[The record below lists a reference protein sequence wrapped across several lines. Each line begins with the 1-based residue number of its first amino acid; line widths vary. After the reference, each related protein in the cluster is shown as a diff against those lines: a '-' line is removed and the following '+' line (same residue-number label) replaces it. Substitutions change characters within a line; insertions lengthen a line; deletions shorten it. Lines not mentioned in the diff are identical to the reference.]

1 MAKKTCVFCGHT
13 VGTFASFSE
22 SIYEVEPSEWGKT
35 PLTHLLLPINGAPK
49 GLGFCDA
56 HGCAK
61 NLYKVLS
68 FLFYNDKIS
77 RPISSPG
84 PFSAKFEKAS
94 PEVLDALNYCKVKV
108 NNVPDPIIKAQVLE
122 WIRLADETITEVSIK
137 QQQKSIRHT
146 GLMKFFD
153 AEKCFFN
160 NLDYSFESNNGGLFG
175 FDNNILFL
183 RQKKEIYNSVV
194 GAALDNYSQDYDFS
208 DVLHSAI
215 LKIPLDNIIYF
226 KEIGKV
232 DYLAKVNGGKIN
244 GGGVNTDGALAGG
257 MIFGAAGAIVGSQ
270 LGTEI
275 QSTGINT
282 TVETVDTRQ
291 VSLRYKDSN
300 DKIAEE
306 IYPYE
311 VFDFLM
317 KVIPEKEI
325 TIVNLE
331 SQKEKTFTVFKESSQ
346 NNNRFE
352 EIKKFKE
359 LLDCGIITE
368 EEFQIK
374 KAELLNL

>member
-1 MAKKTCVFCGHT
+1 M
-13 VGTFASFSE
+13 
-22 SIYEVEPSEWGKT
+22 
-35 PLTHLLLPINGAPK
+35 
-49 GLGFCDA
+49 
-56 HGCAK
+56 
-61 NLYKVLS
+61 
-68 FLFYNDKIS
+68 
-77 RPISSPG
+77 
-84 PFSAKFEKAS
+84 
-94 PEVLDALNYCKVKV
+94 
-108 NNVPDPIIKAQVLE
+108 
-122 WIRLADETITEVSIK
+122 
-137 QQQKSIRHT
+137 
-146 GLMKFFD
+146 
-153 AEKCFFN
+153 
-160 NLDYSFESNNGGLFG
+160 
-175 FDNNILFL
+175 
-183 RQKKEIYNSVV
+183 V

-244 GGGVNTDGALAGG
+244 GGGVNIDGALAGG

-275 QSTGINT
+275 QSTDINT

-331 SQKEKTFTVFKESSQ
+331 SQKEKRLRYLKKVAKITTVLKKLKSSK
-346 NNNRFE
+346 N
-352 EIKKFKE
+352 
-359 LLDCGIITE
+359 C
-368 EEFQIK
+368 
-374 KAELLNL
+374 

>member
-1 MAKKTCVFCGHT
+1 MAKKTCVFCGYKT
-13 VGTFASFSE
+13 KLIDIF
-22 SIYEVEPSEWGKT
+22 YEVEPSQWSKE
-35 PLTHLLLPINGAPK
+35 PFSLISPIPGAPK
-49 GLGFCDA
+49 GLGFCVDN
-56 HGCAK
+56 GCCK
-61 NLYKVLS
+61 KLHIVLT
-68 FLFYNDKIS
+68 FLDLNNKIS
-77 RPISSPG
+77 RPYSVYCSPHY
-84 PFSAKFEKAS
+84 FSKGLDKVC
-94 PEVLDALNYCKVKV
+94 PEVIDALNYCKAKV

-122 WIRLADETITEVSIK
+122 WIILADETITEVSIK

-244 GGGVNTDGALAGG
+244 GGGVNIDGALAGG

-275 QSTGINT
+275 QSTDINT

-368 EEFQIK
+368 EEFQTK

>member
-13 VGTFASFSE
+13 AGTFASFTE
-22 SIYEVEPSEWGKT
+22 DVWQVAPSEWNKT
-35 PLTHLLLPINGAPK
+35 PTIHPLLPINGAPK
-49 GLGFCDA
+49 GLGFCEK
-56 HGCAK
+56 HCAE

-68 FLFYNDKIS
+68 FLYYNDKVLRRVERFS
-77 RPISSPG
+77 RNY
-84 PFSAKFEKAS
+84 EKAC
-94 PEVLDALNYCKVKV
+94 PEVIDALNYCKAKV
-108 NNVPDPIIKAQVLE
+108 NNVSDPIIKAQVLE
-122 WIRLADETITEVSIK
+122 WIRLADETINEAAIK
-137 QQQKSIRHT
+137 QQQKAIRHT

-153 AEKCFFN
+153 VEKCFFN

-183 RQKKEIYNSVV
+183 RQKNEIYNSVV
-194 GAALDNYSQDYDFS
+194 GAALDNYSQGYDFS

-244 GGGVNTDGALAGG
+244 GGGVNIDGALAGG

-275 QSTGINT
+275 KSTGINT

-331 SQKEKTFTVFKESSQ
+331 SQKEKTLSVSKESSQ
-346 NNNRFE
+346 SNNRFE

-368 EEFQIK
+368 EEFQTK

>member
-13 VGTFASFSE
+13 KKLLDYL
-22 SIYEVEPSEWGKT
+22 YEVEPSQWSNEAFN
-35 PLTHLLLPINGAPK
+35 PISPIPGAEK
-49 GLGFCDA
+49 GLGFCVA
-56 HGCAK
+56 NGCSQK
-61 NLYKVLS
+61 LNIVLT
-68 FLFYNDKIS
+68 FLDLNNKIS
-77 RPISSPG
+77 RPWSVYSSPLYSPKG
-84 PFSAKFEKAS
+84 LDKVC
-94 PEVLDALNYCKVKV
+94 PEVIGALKYCKAKV
-108 NNVPDPIIKAQVLE
+108 NNVSDPIIKAQVLE
-122 WIRLADETITEVSIK
+122 WIRLADETINEAAIK
-137 QQQKSIRHT
+137 QQQKAIRHE

-153 AEKCFFN
+153 VEKCFFN

-183 RQKKEIYNSVV
+183 RQKNEIYNSVV
-194 GAALDNYSQDYDFS
+194 GAALDNYSQGYDFS

-244 GGGVNTDGALAGG
+244 GGGVNIDGALAGG

-275 QSTGINT
+275 KSTGINT

-331 SQKEKTFTVFKESSQ
+331 SQKEKTLSVSKESSQ
-346 NNNRFE
+346 SNNRFE

-368 EEFQIK
+368 EEFQTK

>member
-13 VGTFASFSE
+13 VGAFASYTE
-22 SIYEVEPSEWGKT
+22 SIWEVAPSEWNKT
-35 PLTHLLLPINGAPK
+35 PLVHPLLPINGAPK
-49 GLGFCDA
+49 GLGFCEK
-56 HGCAK
+56 HCAK

-68 FLFYNDKIS
+68 FLFYNDKVL
-77 RPISSPG
+77 RPVVSPG
-84 PFSAKFEKAS
+84 PFSRNFEKAC
-94 PEVLDALNYCKVKV
+94 PEVIDALNYCKAKV
-108 NNVPDPIIKAQVLE
+108 NKVSDPIIKAQVLE
-122 WIRLADETITEVSIK
+122 WIRLADETINEAAIK
-137 QQQKSIRHT
+137 QQQKAIQHE

-153 AEKCFFN
+153 VEKCFFN
-160 NLDYSFESNNGGLFG
+160 NLDYSFQSNNGRLFG
-175 FDNNILFL
+175 FDNNTLFI
-183 RQKKEIYNSVV
+183 RQNKEIYNSVV
-194 GAALDNYSQDYDFS
+194 GAALVNYSQGYDFS

-244 GGGVNTDGALAGG
+244 GGGVNIDGALAGG

-275 QSTGINT
+275 KSTGINT

-291 VSLRYKDSN
+291 VSLCYKDSN

-331 SQKEKTFTVFKESSQ
+331 SQKEKTLSVSKESSQ
-346 NNNRFE
+346 SNNRFE

-368 EEFQIK
+368 EEFQVK